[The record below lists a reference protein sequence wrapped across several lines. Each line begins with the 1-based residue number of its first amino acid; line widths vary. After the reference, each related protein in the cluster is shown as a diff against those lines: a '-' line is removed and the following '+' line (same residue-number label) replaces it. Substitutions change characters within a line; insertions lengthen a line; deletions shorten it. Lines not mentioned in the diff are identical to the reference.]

1 MMNLEFERKLTIPKD
16 VKEMYPVSPELSE
29 IVAERAKEIEDI
41 FTGKDRRLIPIIGPC
56 SADHEDS
63 VIDYISRLIP
73 VQEQV
78 KEKEL
83 LPLPVLVQFTAHPD
97 LLFVSFIPFFPD
109 GRDLATCR
117 RPVFCCL
124 IQTIRSREL
133 GSSLNGEFGE
143 GESKFIPW

>member
-1 MMNLEFERKLTIPKD
+1 MQKIN
-16 VKEMYPVSPELSE
+16 SSE
-29 IVAERAKEIEDI
+29 ENSYYKYSGENTVDM
-41 FTGKDRRLIPIIGPC
+41 KDRLKQASKHG
-56 SADHEDS
+56 
-63 VIDYISRLIP
+63 
-73 VQEQV
+73 QEQV